1 MENKPI
7 LSKKVVNSKETNWVI
22 VNRSKM
28 ESEFGVHVNPISIVD
43 FCTTK
48 IQVLTILAKM
58 TKKKLSWM
66 VVSEFDIVNGKKQR
80 YKIGVPG
87 SEFLAKESVFFN

>member
-1 MENKPI
+1 MENKQT

-22 VNRSKM
+22 VNRKKM
-28 ESEFGVHVNPISIVD
+28 ESEFGVHVNALSIVD
-43 FCTTK
+43 ICNNK
-48 IQVLTILAKM
+48 IQVLSQLAKM

-66 VVSEFDIVNGKKQR
+66 VVSEFDIVNGKAQK

-87 SEFLAKESVFFN
+87 PEFLRKESVIFN

>member
-1 MENKPI
+1 MAKKQT

-22 VNRSKM
+22 VNRKKM
-28 ESEFGVHVNPISIVD
+28 ESEFGVHVNALSIVD
-43 FCTTK
+43 ICSNK
-48 IQVLTILAKM
+48 IQVLTQLAKM

-66 VVSEFDIVNGKKQR
+66 VVSEFDIVNGKAQK

-87 SEFLAKESVFFN
+87 PEFLRKESVIFN